1 MRGMIDEAE
10 RANPEHSKSRREMEG
25 MKGPLWDSLA
35 APGGKK
41 LEYRATVNYK
51 SPGARQ

>member
-25 MKGPLWDSLA
+25 MKKPLSDEVSPHPA
-35 APGGKK
+35 AKNWNI
-41 LEYRATVNYK
+41 EQR
-51 SPGARQ
+51 